1 MACMRGIITASM
13 AEKEDFKNVA
23 RLSRA
28 IAYVK
33 QVHIPSHYETL
44 MEYKEDVKV
53 FTETLLGK
61 CLVCGVSKERYVG
74 FS

>member
-1 MACMRGIITASM
+1 MRGIITASM

-28 IAYVK
+28 IAYAK
-33 QVHIPSHYETL
+33 QVHIPSHYEAL

-53 FTETLLGK
+53 GFHGNATK
-61 CLVCGVSKERYVG
+61 KMPCLWCI
-74 FS
+74 